1 MSRSTLEWYEQM
13 ARALVWAGAI
23 VLLLSVVGVVIIAG
37 SEDALPILGDA
48 ERQGRGV
55 AALASLGGGLTA
67 SGLLAGVGAILR
79 LLVVERLER
88 LEPAQVEELSE
99 RAEQQEEPRR
109 RDESKPQ
116 RSKSVKRGEPNR
128 ARAKPKRE
136 QSQPKRD
143 LPRPRRQPKAKPE
156 PEPDDQLELDPETD
170 EPFGD
175 APEGTKRK
183 SKRG

>member
-13 ARALVWAGAI
+13 ARALVWAGGV

-88 LEPAQVEELSE
+88 LGPE
-99 RAEQQEEPRR
+99 R
-109 RDESKPQ
+109 RDELFGQEESKREREEP
-116 RSKSVKRGEPNR
+116 KRERDKPKR
-128 ARAKPKRE
+128 ERPKPKRE
-136 QSQPKRD
+136 QSEPKRD
-143 LPRPRRQPKAKPE
+143 LPRPRRQPKAKRE
-156 PEPDDQLELDPETD
+156 PEPDDQLDLDPEPETS
-170 EPFGD
+170 ED
-175 APEGTKRK
+175 APKGSKRK
-183 SKRG
+183 PKRR